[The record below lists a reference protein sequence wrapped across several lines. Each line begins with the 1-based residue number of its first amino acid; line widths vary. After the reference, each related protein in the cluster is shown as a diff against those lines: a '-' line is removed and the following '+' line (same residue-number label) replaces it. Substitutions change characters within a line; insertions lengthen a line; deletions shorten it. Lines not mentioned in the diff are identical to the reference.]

1 MVAVILI
8 GLGTMT
14 ALVWVLATTLD
25 QKAPRKSGAGP
36 FESEY
41 VFDLPHGHSLRWH
54 PSLLHNE
61 IEAERYEGEGG
72 LASRT
77 APA

>member
-25 QKAPRKSGAGP
+25 R
-36 FESEY
+36 ESA
-41 VFDLPHGHSLRWH
+41 
-54 PSLLHNE
+54 
-61 IEAERYEGEGG
+61 AEKR
-72 LASRT
+72 RR
-77 APA
+77 PI